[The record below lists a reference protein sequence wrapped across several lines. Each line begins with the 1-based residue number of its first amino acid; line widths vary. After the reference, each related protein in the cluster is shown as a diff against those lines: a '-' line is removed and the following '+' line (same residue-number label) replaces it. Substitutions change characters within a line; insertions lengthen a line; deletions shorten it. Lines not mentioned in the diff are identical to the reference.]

1 MWKSQVKKPFG
12 LNKVLEPNDTVRLY
26 FKTIGGVWIKAFQI
40 ALIESSLSNHELFS
54 IIRADYWQQDG
65 AIFTV
70 RVKKTNPVVVTVAL
84 IAAAIALVPI
94 AFGWSFVKAEKLL
107 ESSSAQIFTISIAA
121 LIGTIAV
128 MIILKK

>member
-1 MWKSQVKKPFG
+1 MNNQWEEVG
-12 LNKVLEPNDTVRLY
+12 LDQVLEPNDTARLY
-26 FKTIGGVWIKAFQI
+26 FKTIGGVWIKAAQI
-40 ALIESSLSNHELFS
+40 ALIENSLRDNKSFS

-70 RVKKTNPVVVTVAL
+70 RVKKTNPVVVTIAL

-94 AFGWSFVKAEKLL
+94 AFGWSFIKAEKLL
-107 ESSSAQIFTISIAA
+107 ESSSAQIFTVSIAA

-128 MIILKK
+128 MMILKK

>member
-1 MWKSQVKKPFG
+1 MNNQWEEVGPGQ
-12 LNKVLEPNDTVRLY
+12 VLEPNDTVRLY
-26 FKTIGGVWIKAFQI
+26 FKTIGGVWIKAVQI
-40 ALIESSLSNHELFS
+40 ALIENSLRDNESFS
-54 IIRADYWQQDG
+54 IVRVDYWQQDG

-94 AFGWSFVKAEKLL
+94 AFGWSFIKAEKLL
-107 ESSSAQIFTISIAA
+107 ESPSAQIFTISIGA

-128 MIILKK
+128 MMILKK